1 MKDWLDQLAE
11 GLPHVRPDFIEE
23 VRKME
28 PMELRRR
35 LLIGS
40 DWQGGF
46 SSCLNGIKEIA
57 VIPGG
62 GIDGCRMP
70 DDVRRIVERL
80 VKECPVTWENSYLG
94 HKKV

>member
-1 MKDWLDQLAE
+1 MKDWLDILAE
-11 GLPHVRPDFIEE
+11 GLPHVRPDFIDE

-40 DWQGGF
+40 DWQGAWAA
-46 SSCLNGIKEIA
+46 SLNGIKEIA

-62 GIDGCRMP
+62 GIDNCRSP
-70 DDVRRIVERL
+70 DDVRRIVEQL
-80 VKECPVTWENSYLG
+80 VKECPVTWENSWRG
-94 HKKV
+94 QKKS